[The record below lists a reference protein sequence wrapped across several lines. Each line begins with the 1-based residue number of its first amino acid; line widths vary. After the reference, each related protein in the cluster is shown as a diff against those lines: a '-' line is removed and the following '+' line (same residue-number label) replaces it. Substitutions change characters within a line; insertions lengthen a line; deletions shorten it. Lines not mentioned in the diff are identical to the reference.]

1 MCLTKSIHILYNV
14 LDKTNEKKIEETLIE
29 SLKDRLQKYIINI
42 RPVEPV
48 IQDADQAIVYM
59 YPRL

>member
-1 MCLTKSIHILYNV
+1 V